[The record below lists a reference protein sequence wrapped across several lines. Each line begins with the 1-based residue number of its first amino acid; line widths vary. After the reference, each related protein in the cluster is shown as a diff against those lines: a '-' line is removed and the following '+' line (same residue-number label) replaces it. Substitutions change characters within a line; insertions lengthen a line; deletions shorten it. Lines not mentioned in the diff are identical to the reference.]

1 MPRVTFSPPSVS
13 AFPSY
18 PETYG
23 NAKRRCSRTTLAL
36 ADRHSQE
43 HILLVGHGLSVEYM
57 VRRPVV
63 WPVPMPCMCLHA
75 GMAVSVGLCR
85 SMTDTQAR
93 CGRCSC

>member
-57 VRRPVV
+57 VSCPVV
-63 WPVPMPCMCLHA
+63 WPGASIPMPCMCFRA
-75 GMAVSVGLCR
+75 GMVVCVGLCH
-85 SMTDTQAR
+85 SITDSR
-93 CGRCSC
+93 GRCSC